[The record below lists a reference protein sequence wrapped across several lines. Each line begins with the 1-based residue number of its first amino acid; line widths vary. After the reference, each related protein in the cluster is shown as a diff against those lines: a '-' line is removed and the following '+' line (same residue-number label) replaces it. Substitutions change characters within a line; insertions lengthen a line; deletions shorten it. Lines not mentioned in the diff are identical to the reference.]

1 MRNLIQELSLQ
12 EMQKTFGGKWVI
24 EIINGVPTHTWRT
37 GLVNNF
43 NISLQSINR
52 LDFNYLCVNG

>member
-1 MRNLIQELSLQ
+1 MKNLIQELSLQ
-12 EMQKTFGGKWVI
+12 EMQTTIGGKWVI

-43 NISLQSINR
+43 NISLLSINR
-52 LDFNYLCVNG
+52 PDFNLFNNQ